1 MARSRSKEVKMG
13 PKLLYQQDPVRG
25 SVKALGSKWTLLIL
39 RDIGFL
45 RLERFGQ
52 ILRNNPGLTP
62 RVLSRRL
69 RNMQKEGLI
78 ERTVRSDRI
87 TYMLTPRGEDAAYVE
102 VSRGLGKGCENEASS
117 LFPRLGQRIL
127 WLKRFEAY
135 EGIRYS
141 NGPNASIS
149 GESKGQ
155 GREEGR

>member
-1 MARSRSKEVKMG
+1 VKIG

-78 ERTVRSDRI
+78 GRTVKSDRI
-87 TYMLTPRGEDAAYVE
+87 TYELTPRGEDAAYILLAFL
-102 VSRGLGKGCENEASS
+102 RYGLRYHAAPTEAARMKPLPSFQD
-117 LFPRLGQRIL
+117 LV
-127 WLKRFEAY
+127 
-135 EGIRYS
+135 
-141 NGPNASIS
+141 
-149 GESKGQ
+149 
-155 GREEGR
+155 REYYG

>member
-1 MARSRSKEVKMG
+1 IVLARSKSREVKMG

-45 RLERFGQ
+45 RLDRFGQ
-52 ILRNNPGLTP
+52 ILMNNPGLTP

-87 TYMLTPRGEDAAYVE
+87 IHVNSSRRKRSLRTVGLLALRVE
-102 VSRGLGKGCENEASS
+102 VSCGLSRGCENEASS
-117 LFPRLGQRIL
+117 FVPRLNQRIL
-127 WLKRFEAY
+127 WLK
-135 EGIRYS
+135 
-141 NGPNASIS
+141 GPGS
-149 GESKGQ
+149 GGM
-155 GREEGR
+155 RT

>member
-1 MARSRSKEVKMG
+1 MD

-78 ERTVRSDRI
+78 GRIATSDRI
-87 TYMLTPRGEDAAYVE
+87 TYVLTPRGEEAAYVLLAFLRYGLKYHASPRE
-102 VSRGLGKGCENEASS
+102 VSRMKPLPS
-117 LFPRLGQRIL
+117 FQ
-127 WLKRFEAY
+127 
-135 EGIRYS
+135 
-141 NGPNASIS
+141 
-149 GESKGQ
+149 
-155 GREEGR
+155 

>member
-1 MARSRSKEVKMG
+1 LARAKPRLVKMG

-45 RLERFGQ
+45 RLERFGE

-69 RNMQKEGLI
+69 RTMQNEGLI

-87 TYMLTPRGEDAAYVE
+87 TYELTSRGEDAAYVLLAFL
-102 VSRGLGKGCENEASS
+102 RYGLKYQTRPLEAK
-117 LFPRLGQRIL
+117 RLKPLPSFQDL
-127 WLKRFEAY
+127 V
-135 EGIRYS
+135 
-141 NGPNASIS
+141 
-149 GESKGQ
+149 
-155 GREEGR
+155 REYGGGVG

>member
-1 MARSRSKEVKMG
+1 MARSKPREVKIG
-13 PKLLYQQDPVRG
+13 PKLQYQQDPVRG

-69 RNMQKEGLI
+69 RNMQKEDLI

-87 TYMLTPRGEDAAYVE
+87 TYLLTPRGEDAAYVLLAFL
-102 VSRGLGKGCENEASS
+102 RYGLKYHALSLEATKKLKS
-117 LFPRLGQRIL
+117 LPSFQDLV
-127 WLKRFEAY
+127 KEY
-135 EGIRYS
+135 
-141 NGPNASIS
+141 NGRRSDAS
-149 GESKGQ
+149 
-155 GREEGR
+155 

>member
-1 MARSRSKEVKMG
+1 LARPKSREVKMG

-45 RLERFGQ
+45 KLERFGE

-78 ERTVRSDRI
+78 GRTVRSDRI
-87 TYMLTPRGEDAAYVE
+87 TYMLTPRGEDAAYVLLAFL
-102 VSRGLGKGCENEASS
+102 RYGLKHHPPS
-117 LFPRLGQRIL
+117 LETTRVKPLPSFQDLM
-127 WLKRFEAY
+127 KEY
-135 EGIRYS
+135 Y
-141 NGPNASIS
+141 
-149 GESKGQ
+149 
-155 GREEGR
+155 GRKS

>member
-1 MARSRSKEVKMG
+1 MARSKPRIVRMG

-45 RLERFGQ
+45 KLERFGQ

-78 ERTVRSDRI
+78 DRTVRSDRI
-87 TYMLTPRGEDAAYVE
+87 TYMLTPRGEDAAYVLLAFL
-102 VSRGLGKGCENEASS
+102 RYGLKYQAASS
-117 LFPRLGQRIL
+117 EATK
-127 WLKRFEAY
+127 LKSLPSFQDLVKEY
-135 EGIRYS
+135 H
-141 NGPNASIS
+141 
-149 GESKGQ
+149 
-155 GREEGR
+155 GRRSDTS

>member
-1 MARSRSKEVKMG
+1 MG

-45 RLERFGQ
+45 KLERFGE

-69 RNMQKEGLI
+69 RNMQKEGLV

-87 TYMLTPRGEDAAYVE
+87 TYALTSRGEEAAYVLLALL
-102 VSRGLGKGCENEASS
+102 RYGLKYHASS
-117 LFPRLGQRIL
+117 KEVIRLKPLPSFQDL
-127 WLKRFEAY
+127 
-135 EGIRYS
+135 IREYY
-141 NGPNASIS
+141 G
-149 GESKGQ
+149 
-155 GREEGR
+155 

>member
-1 MARSRSKEVKMG
+1 LVRAKSREVKMG

-45 RLERFGQ
+45 KLERFGE

-87 TYMLTPRGEDAAYVE
+87 TYLLTPRGEDAAYVLLAFL
-102 VSRGLGKGCENEASS
+102 RYGLRYHGPS
-117 LFPRLGQRIL
+117 LETAKMKPLPSFQDLM
-127 WLKRFEAY
+127 KEY
-135 EGIRYS
+135 Y
-141 NGPNASIS
+141 
-149 GESKGQ
+149 
-155 GREEGR
+155 GRKS

>member
-1 MARSRSKEVKMG
+1 LARSKPREVKMA

-25 SVKALGSKWTLLIL
+25 SIKTLGSKWTLLIL

-87 TYMLTPRGEDAAYVE
+87 TYLLTPRGEDAAYVLLAFL
-102 VSRGLGKGCENEASS
+102 RYGLKYHASS
-117 LFPRLGQRIL
+117 TEAGRLKPLRTFKEL
-127 WLKRFEAY
+127 V
-135 EGIRYS
+135 
-141 NGPNASIS
+141 
-149 GESKGQ
+149 
-155 GREEGR
+155 REYHR

>member
-1 MARSRSKEVKMG
+1 MG

-45 RLERFGQ
+45 KLERFGE

-87 TYMLTPRGEDAAYVE
+87 TYMLTPRGEDAAYVLLAFL
-102 VSRGLGKGCENEASS
+102 RYGLKHQTRPHEA
-117 LFPRLGQRIL
+117 
-127 WLKRFEAY
+127 K
-135 EGIRYS
+135 
-141 NGPNASIS
+141 
-149 GESKGQ
+149 ESKPLPSFQDLVREYSG
-155 GREEGR
+155 GRG

>member
-1 MARSRSKEVKMG
+1 MARSKSKEVKMG

-45 RLERFGQ
+45 KLERFGE

-87 TYMLTPRGEDAAYVE
+87 TYALTPRGEDAAYVLLALLRYGLKYHVSSTE
-102 VSRGLGKGCENEASS
+102 V
-117 LFPRLGQRIL
+117 
-127 WLKRFEAY
+127 
-135 EGIRYS
+135 
-141 NGPNASIS
+141 
-149 GESKGQ
+149 
-155 GREEGR
+155 GRVRPLPTFKELVRDYYG

>member
-1 MARSRSKEVKMG
+1 MG

-45 RLERFGQ
+45 KLERFGE

-87 TYMLTPRGEDAAYVE
+87 TYALTPRGEDAAYVLLALL
-102 VSRGLGKGCENEASS
+102 RYGLKYHASS
-117 LFPRLGQRIL
+117 TEVVRVRPLPTFKELVRDYYG
-127 WLKRFEAY
+127 
-135 EGIRYS
+135 
-141 NGPNASIS
+141 
-149 GESKGQ
+149 
-155 GREEGR
+155 

>member
-1 MARSRSKEVKMG
+1 VKMG

-45 RLERFGQ
+45 KLERFGE

-87 TYMLTPRGEDAAYVE
+87 TYVLTPRGEDAAYVLLALLRYGLKYHVSSTE
-102 VSRGLGKGCENEASS
+102 V
-117 LFPRLGQRIL
+117 
-127 WLKRFEAY
+127 
-135 EGIRYS
+135 
-141 NGPNASIS
+141 
-149 GESKGQ
+149 
-155 GREEGR
+155 GRVRPLPTFKELVRDYYG

>member
-1 MARSRSKEVKMG
+1 LARPKLKEVKMG

-45 RLERFGQ
+45 KLERFGQ
-52 ILRNNPGLTP
+52 IVRNNPGLTP

-87 TYMLTPRGEDAAYVE
+87 TYVLTARGEDAAYVLLAFLRYGLKYHVSSAE
-102 VSRGLGKGCENEASS
+102 VGRVKPLPTFKE
-117 LFPRLGQRIL
+117 L
-127 WLKRFEAY
+127 
-135 EGIRYS
+135 IREYHS
-141 NGPNASIS
+141 
-149 GESKGQ
+149 
-155 GREEGR
+155 

>member
-1 MARSRSKEVKMG
+1 MVLARSQPREVKMD

-45 RLERFGQ
+45 KLERFGE

-87 TYMLTPRGEDAAYVE
+87 TYALTPRGEDAAYVLLALLRYGLKYHVSSTE
-102 VSRGLGKGCENEASS
+102 V
-117 LFPRLGQRIL
+117 
-127 WLKRFEAY
+127 
-135 EGIRYS
+135 
-141 NGPNASIS
+141 
-149 GESKGQ
+149 
-155 GREEGR
+155 GRVRPLPTFKELVRDYYG

>member
-1 MARSRSKEVKMG
+1 MARSKPREVKMA

-25 SVKALGSKWTLLIL
+25 SIKTLGSKWTLLIL

-87 TYMLTPRGEDAAYVE
+87 TYLLTPRGEDAAYVLLAFL
-102 VSRGLGKGCENEASS
+102 RYGLKYHASS
-117 LFPRLGQRIL
+117 TEAGRLKPLRTFKEL
-127 WLKRFEAY
+127 V
-135 EGIRYS
+135 
-141 NGPNASIS
+141 
-149 GESKGQ
+149 
-155 GREEGR
+155 REYHR